1 MPNNYFLD
9 TPVDN
14 WSIKIAFER
23 IEENNPKNIARE
35 NLRLLKIHLNE
46 ALGSNDHA
54 IVAAATKLLQDW
66 NRIKKELTPKRNK
79 RAPTYNN
86 NNYGNVFIAQPT
98 NSNVI
103 INEGAASSITITP
116 KKRVI
121 DRQGGDASSSE
132 NDTWEGLAKQRKK
145 RKYVNAYLCGHY
157 GDTDIGRLGSNW
169 EINQLNVSKILNN
182 FRQVSIQGAQLR
194 KYLSDSRVLSLSY
207 IFLLSS
213 IDNCALSK
221 LAPQD
226 QKLIMKNL
234 NTKEH
239 LKPVDN
245 EVMNACQKMH
255 YLLNDDDID
264 RDGAEE
270 AVDEIKLSGRN
281 KNVKIASKIVS
292 SILSKLFSNHNS
304 NTQIQ
309 GEATLIIE
317 NIRPF
322 LNHCIISQ
330 LEGVKYEW

>member
-14 WSIKIAFER
+14 WSIKTVFKR

-35 NLRLLKIHLNE
+35 NLRLLKSHLNE
-46 ALGSNDHA
+46 VLKSNDNA
-54 IVAAATKLLQDW
+54 IIAAATKLLQGW
-66 NRIKKELTPKRNK
+66 NRNKKELVPKRNK
-79 RAPTYNN
+79 RTPTYNN

-103 INEGAASSITITP
+103 INECAASSSRITP

-121 DRQGGDASSSE
+121 GRQEGDASSSE
-132 NDTWEGLAKQRKK
+132 NDSWESLAKQRKK
-145 RKYVNAYLCGHY
+145 RKRVNAYLCEY
-157 GDTDIGRLGSNW
+157 YSDTDIGRPGSNW
-169 EINQLNVSKILNN
+169 EINELNVSKVLNT

-194 KYLSDSRVLSLSY
+194 KFLSDSRVLSLSY

-239 LKPVDN
+239 VKPVDD
-245 EVMNACQKMH
+245 EVMNACQKIH
-255 YLLNDDDID
+255 CLLNDDDVD

-270 AVDEIKLSGRN
+270 AVDEIKLSSPN
-281 KNVKIASKIVS
+281 KRVKIALK
-292 SILSKLFSNHNS
+292 
-304 NTQIQ
+304 
-309 GEATLIIE
+309 
-317 NIRPF
+317 
-322 LNHCIISQ
+322 IISSM
-330 LEGVKYEW
+330 LFKLVDNH